1 MAALPV
7 GGRYV
12 GKRFVAAVTPPDR
25 VSPLVWGELGGRPST
40 VSMSR
45 ACAVVRSDLLLTP
58 HGYSHIQ
65 ATTVS
70 RLCPIEANSLMR
82 RH

>member
-25 VSPLVWGELGGRPST
+25 VSPLVRGVSLGVRAT

-45 ACAVVRSDLLLTP
+45 ACAVVRSDLLLTAPRLQP
-58 HGYSHIQ
+58 HSSHN
-65 ATTVS
+65 
-70 RLCPIEANSLMR
+70 CK
-82 RH
+82 